1 MKGRL
6 KEKELRPLKLLL
18 LLLKEDSKPELVV
31 PYVIIFGVLLKKFI
45 EEDDF
50 KFVEGKE
57 VVLED
62 IFLVGPQL
70 VLLRVEC
77 QQTVH
82 KENFPYKFFLVETL
96 SSDAIFAQHEG
107 VVVSW
112 PDSEHQG
119 SQRKTSA

>member
-1 MKGRL
+1 
-6 KEKELRPLKLLL
+6 L
-18 LLLKEDSKPELVV
+18 LLLKEDGKPELVV
-31 PYVIIFGVLLKKFI
+31 PYVIIFGVQLKKFI

-57 VVLED
+57 VILED

-96 SSDAIFAQHEG
+96 LGDAILAQHEG

-119 SQRKTSA
+119 SQRKTSP